1 MKPTE
6 LYLRSEL
13 AEQWREQDVFSVVG
27 KLQGEVFR
35 DKEGRRTLRF
45 ELAKKSYFLKFHLG
59 VGWQEIIKNLV
70 QLRAPV
76 ISAKNEWRAITFLE
90 QHEIDTMSIAAYGE
104 RGKNPAKI
112 NSFIITDE
120 LMDTMSL
127 EHLGQQWKQT
137 PPTFKT
143 KITLISKLALIA
155 KDMHENGMNH
165 RDFYLCHFLLDN
177 KFAEH
182 NTIDESTKLF
192 LIDLHRA
199 QIRFATPLRWIVK
212 DLGSLY
218 FSAAEVPL
226 TKRDLFRF
234 MKIYSGM
241 NLRDNIDKKNEFWLN
256 VGKRAGKL
264 LVE

>member
-1 MKPTE
+1 MEPTE

-13 AEQWREQDVFSVVG
+13 AEQWQGQDVFSVVAN
-27 KLQGEVFR
+27 LQGEVFR

-45 ELAKKSYFLKFHLG
+45 ELGHKSYFLKFHLG
-59 VGWQEIIKNLV
+59 VGWLEIIKNLV

-76 ISAKNEWRAITFLE
+76 ISAKNEWRAIKFLE
-90 QHEIDTMSIAAYGE
+90 QHDIDTMSIAAYGE
-104 RGKNPAKI
+104 RGQNPAKI

-120 LMDTMSL
+120 LTDTMSL
-127 EHLGQQWKQT
+127 ENLGQQWKKT

-143 KITLISKLALIA
+143 KITLIQKLARIA
-155 KDMHENGMNH
+155 KNMHENGMNH

-177 KFAEH
+177 QFAEH

-199 QIRFATPLRWIVK
+199 QIRSTTPLRWIIK

-218 FSAAEVPL
+218 FSAADVPL

-234 MKIYSGM
+234 IKMYSGG
-241 NLRDNIDKKNEFWLN
+241 NLRESLTKCSDFWVN

-264 LVE
+264 LIE

>member
-1 MKPTE
+1 MNSAET
-6 LYLRSEL
+6 YLRSEL
-13 AEQWREQDVFSVVG
+13 AEQWQGQDVFSVVS

-45 ELAKKSYFLKFHLG
+45 ELGNKSYFLKFHLG
-59 VGWQEIIKNLV
+59 VGWSEIIKNLV

-76 ISAKNEWRAITFLE
+76 ISAKNEWQAIKFLE
-90 QHEIDTMSIAAYGE
+90 QHQIDTMSIAAYGE

-120 LMDTMSL
+120 LTDTMSL
-127 EHLGQQWKQT
+127 EHLGLQWKQT
-137 PPTFKT
+137 PPTFST
-143 KITLISKLALIA
+143 KLTLIRKLAGIA

-165 RDFYLCHFLLDN
+165 RDFYLCHFLLDKN
-177 KFAEH
+177 FAEH

-199 QIRFATPLRWIVK
+199 QIRSTTPLRWIIK

-218 FSAAEVPL
+218 FSAADVPL
-226 TKRDLFRF
+226 TKRDLYRF
-234 MKIYSGM
+234 IKIYSGM
-241 NLRDNIDKKNEFWLN
+241 NLRESLTKNSRSWLN

>member
-1 MKPTE
+1 MEPTE

-13 AEQWREQDVFSVVG
+13 AEQWQGQDVFSVVAN
-27 KLQGEVFR
+27 LQGEVFR

-45 ELAKKSYFLKFHLG
+45 ELGDKSYFLKFHLG
-59 VGWQEIIKNLV
+59 VGWLEIIKNLV

-76 ISAKNEWRAITFLE
+76 ISAKNEWQAIKFLE
-90 QHEIDTMSIAAYGE
+90 QHDIDTMSIAAYGE
-104 RGKNPAKI
+104 RGQNPAKI

-120 LMDTMSL
+120 LTGTMSL

-143 KITLISKLALIA
+143 KITLIQKLARIA
-155 KDMHENGMNH
+155 KNMHENGMNH

-177 KFAEH
+177 TFAKH

-199 QIRFATPLRWIVK
+199 QIRSTTPLRWIIK

-218 FSAAEVPL
+218 FSAADVPL

-234 MKIYSGM
+234 IKIYSGGK
-241 NLRDNIDKKNEFWLN
+241 LRESLTKNSSFWGN